1 MKPAKRAVDGI
12 SLAIPVGECFGLL
25 GVNGKLSM
33 GGIISHIYHS
43 CCTIQQSMKIIMIGA
58 GKTTTFSILTGDSS
72 MTSGTAVIA
81 GYDIRTH
88 LRKVSALQLH
98 IVSVQYIL
106 LHHVFRYHLLYKILL
121 LFQVQQRIGYCPQ
134 VLFMGK

>member
-1 MKPAKRAVDGI
+1 MVSVWPYLLESALGCLESMVSCPWGEL
-12 SLAIPVGECFGLL
+12 LATITIL
-25 GVNGKLSM
+25 
-33 GGIISHIYHS
+33 YRS
-43 CCTIQQSMKIIMIGA
+43 CCTIQQSVKIIMTGA

-72 MTSGTAVIA
+72 MTSGTAIIA

-106 LHHVFRYHLLYKILL
+106 LHHVSL
-121 LFQVQQRIGYCPQ
+121 
-134 VLFMGK
+134 